1 MTIQNAKQM
10 MQKARKNHYA
20 LGAFNTNNL
29 EWTQAILKRAQANE
43 APTILA
49 ISMGAVKYMGG
60 FKVVANLIRNLDEAL
75 EITVPIAIH
84 LDHGTYEGAKQAI
97 EAGFT
102 SVMFDGSAL
111 PLAENLAKTKEIVT
125 LAQAANVSVE
135 AEVGS
140 IGGEEDG
147 VIGEGEL
154 AAIDDAV
161 LMTQTGIDFLA
172 AGIGN
177 IHGIYPENWRGLHL
191 DHLEQLSAAVTAA
204 RGQEMPIVLHGASG
218 VPDDQIQA
226 AVQLGV
232 AKVNV
237 NTELQLAFHHAT
249 RQFVE
254 TDQDLIGKNYDPR
267 KFLHPGV
274 VAIEQALDER
284 IAVFGNAN
292 RI

>member
-10 MQKARKNHYA
+10 MQKAQKGHYA

-29 EWTQAILKRAQANE
+29 EWTQAILRRAQENQ

-49 ISMGAVKYMGG
+49 VSMGAVQYMGG
-60 FKVVANLIRNLDEAL
+60 FKVVANLVRNLDEAL

-111 PLAENLAKTKEIVT
+111 PLAENLAKTKEIVAR
-125 LAQAANVSVE
+125 AQAANVSVE

-147 VIGEGEL
+147 VVGEGEL

-161 LMTQTGIDFLA
+161 LMTETGIDFLA

-177 IHGIYPENWRGLHL
+177 IHGIYPQNWRGLHL
-191 DHLEQLSAAVTAA
+191 DHLEQLSAAVTTA
-204 RGQEMPIVLHGASG
+204 RGQAMPIVLHGASG
-218 VPDDQIQA
+218 IPDDQIQA
-226 AVQLGV
+226 AIQLGV

-237 NTELQLAFHHAT
+237 NTELQLAFHNAT

-254 TDQDLIGKNYDPR
+254 TDQDLSGKNYDPR
-267 KFLHPGV
+267 KFLKPGV
-274 VAIEQALDER
+274 TAIEQALDER